1 VVSDKGRILHTDD
14 GGANWK
20 LQNSG
25 TTGRLYEI
33 AFTDTRIGWAVG
45 NDGVILH
52 TEDGG
57 VTWKFQLS
65 GTDDGLSTLTI
76 VKP

>member
-1 VVSDKGRILHTDD
+1 
-14 GGANWK
+14 
-20 LQNSG
+20 
-25 TTGRLYEI
+25 
-33 AFTDTRIGWAVG
+33 
-45 NDGVILH
+45 VILH